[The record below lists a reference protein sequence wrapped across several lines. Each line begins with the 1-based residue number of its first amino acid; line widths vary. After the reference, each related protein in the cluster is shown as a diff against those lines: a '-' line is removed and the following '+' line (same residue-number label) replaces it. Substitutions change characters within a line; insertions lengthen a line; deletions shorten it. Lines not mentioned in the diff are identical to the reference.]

1 MRDLSIIIPARNE
14 MFLRHTIEDILA
26 NMKADTE
33 VIAVCDGNW
42 PDPPINDDP
51 RVTLIYHSES
61 IGQRAATNEA
71 ARLSRAKFIMKAD
84 AHCAFDEGYDVKLME
99 NFEYDWTVVP
109 RMFTLHAF
117 DWHCKAC
124 GKRTYQGK
132 HPLVCECGNKT
143 DFERVLVWKPRKEKR
158 SDYMWFDK
166 DLRFSYFDK
175 NFLKEYGDNTKA
187 LKKKYHHRYRDWAQ
201 GDITDQMVAIGAC
214 WMMHRERY
222 WELGGVDEKHGS
234 WGQMGVEIACKSW
247 LSGGR
252 QVVNKKTW
260 FAHMARTQGGD
271 FGFPYPLSSEET
283 EKAREYSRKLWLG
296 NTWLEAKHPL
306 SWMIERFSPLPGWDI
321 EKPSKALVYYTDNHA
336 HDKILMPCQKQLL
349 KCMEQWKHPVISV
362 SQKPIDFGHNIVM
375 DLKRS
380 VLSMYKQILR
390 GLQEAETDIIFMIE
404 HDLLYHPSH
413 FDFTPE
419 RKDTYYYD
427 RNLWALDEDTGKAV
441 YYLRDVP
448 SMLCAYRDL
457 LVEHYQRKVDYVS
470 EHGFK
475 GRFGFSP
482 PKGLPKELR
491 QGRRESYM
499 AEFPSIDIRHS
510 RSLTAKRMNK
520 DQFRSK
526 KSRREW
532 KEAEEIPGWG
542 RTKDRFTELL
552 QKI

>member
-1 MRDLSIIIPARNE
+1 
-14 MFLRHTIEDILA
+14 
-26 NMKADTE
+26 
-33 VIAVCDGNW
+33 
-42 PDPPINDDP
+42 
-51 RVTLIYHSES
+51 
-61 IGQRAATNEA
+61 
-71 ARLSRAKFIMKAD
+71 
-84 AHCAFDEGYDVKLME
+84 
-99 NFEYDWTVVP
+99 
-109 RMFTLHAF
+109 
-117 DWHCKAC
+117 
-124 GKRTYQGK
+124 
-132 HPLVCECGNKT
+132 
-143 DFERVLVWKPRKEKR
+143 
-158 SDYMWFDK
+158 
-166 DLRFSYFDK
+166 
-175 NFLKEYGDNTKA
+175 
-187 LKKKYHHRYRDWAQ
+187 
-201 GDITDQMVAIGAC
+201 
-214 WMMHRERY
+214 
-222 WELGGVDEKHGS
+222 
-234 WGQMGVEIACKSW
+234 
-247 LSGGR
+247 
-252 QVVNKKTW
+252 
-260 FAHMARTQGGD
+260 
-271 FGFPYPLSSEET
+271 
-283 EKAREYSRKLWLG
+283 
-296 NTWLEAKHPL
+296 
-306 SWMIERFSPLPGWDI
+306 
-321 EKPSKALVYYTDNHA
+321 
-336 HDKILMPCQKQLL
+336 
-349 KCMEQWKHPVISV
+349 
-362 SQKPIDFGHNIVM
+362 
-375 DLKRS
+375 
-380 VLSMYKQILR
+380 MYKQILR